1 MLKINSLVSIKE
13 NNSVDKIYDKKLS
26 VVESINN
33 DTVRLYISGDL
44 FKVDDLIDVTEV
56 ATEKLV
62 EFVLK
67 ENEKFRF
74 QNERK
79 IWWNCLILFLLL

>member
-13 NNSVDKIYDKKLS
+13 NNSVDKVYDKKLS
-26 VVESINN
+26 VVESIND
-33 DTVRLYISGDL
+33 DTVKLYISGDL
-44 FKVDDLIDVTEV
+44 FKIDDLIDVTEI

-79 IWWNCLILFLLL
+79 I

>member
-26 VVESINN
+26 VVESIND

-44 FKVDDLIDVTEV
+44 FKIDDLIDVTEV

-79 IWWNCLILFLLL
+79 IWWSCLILFLLL

>member
-67 ENEKFRF
+67 ENEKFIF

-79 IWWNCLILFLLL
+79 I

>member
-26 VVESINN
+26 VVESIND

-79 IWWNCLILFLLL
+79 I

>member
-79 IWWNCLILFLLL
+79 I

>member
-44 FKVDDLIDVTEV
+44 FNVDDLIDVTEV

-79 IWWNCLILFLLL
+79 I

>member
-26 VVESINN
+26 VVESIND
-33 DTVRLYISGDL
+33 DTVRLYISEDL

-79 IWWNCLILFLLL
+79 I